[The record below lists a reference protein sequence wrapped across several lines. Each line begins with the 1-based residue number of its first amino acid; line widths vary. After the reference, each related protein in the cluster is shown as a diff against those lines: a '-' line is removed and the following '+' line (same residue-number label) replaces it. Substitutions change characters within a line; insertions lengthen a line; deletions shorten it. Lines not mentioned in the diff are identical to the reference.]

1 MATKEPDA
9 QGPDDTDPDARNPG
23 DADELIEHLTPR
35 VEPPPM
41 SRPMMAPPYAYPIPF
56 GEPPTEPVE
65 LVEGEIP
72 WELRDSE

>member
-1 MATKEPDA
+1 MAK
-9 QGPDDTDPDARNPG
+9 QNSPG
-23 DADELIEHLTPR
+23 RDADSSHDAAALLETVSPR

-56 GEPPTEPVE
+56 GAPPDQPVE

-72 WELRDSE
+72 WELRDAE